1 MDNKEFSKELARS
14 HVLRGNV
21 SLDALR
27 RTNRLFYVLVCSLM
41 ITIRVGGM
49 DKLVCLC
56 NLAGSILQIE
66 PKRFGSGYK
75 PECSEILAIFTS
87 IGKK

>member
-1 MDNKEFSKELARS
+1 VFNVIPDRIGNLFFVARS

-27 RTNRLFYVLVCSLM
+27 RIDRLFYVLVCSLM

-49 DKLVCLC
+49 DKLVCPCKLYPPLFV
-56 NLAGSILQIE
+56 NL
-66 PKRFGSGYK
+66 
-75 PECSEILAIFTS
+75 
-87 IGKK
+87 